1 MKIKKLEYGIELIPE
16 SKYEEECL
24 SHISG
29 KQVKV
34 QFVDS
39 WEQKGP
45 LKIEFEPHP
54 WDRR

>member
-1 MKIKKLEYGIELIPE
+1 MKVEKSEYGIKLIPE

-24 SHISG
+24 SHIGG
-29 KQVKV
+29 KQIKA
-34 QFVDS
+34 QFSDS
-39 WEQKGP
+39 WNRTGS